1 MVKLNLSF
9 EGDVDEVVRMLRR
22 IGAATLS
29 GGPEPPGAP
38 TGPPRPG
45 APEAAAVAES
55 ETGALHAAQPRGG
68 WTEELATDF
77 AAGLDPVSRGVIH
90 QIRAAGSRGIHRL
103 QLCQRAA
110 LTPEELRRLLI
121 SMSYEVRRMQRKR
134 ETVLS
139 RPVVANT
146 PLQRYWLDAEFA
158 AVATSPMFGEV
169 ARRAHPLQR
178 RKSQSTHED
187 DRAGVVRG

>member
-22 IGAATLS
+22 IGNAMLS
-29 GGPEPPGAP
+29 GGPEPPGAS
-38 TGPPRPG
+38 TGPPYSG
-45 APEAAAVAES
+45 MPEAAAVAES
-55 ETGALHAAQPRGG
+55 ETGTLHPAQPRGG

-77 AAGLDPVSRGVIH
+77 AAGLDPVSRGVVR
-90 QIRAAGSRGIHRL
+90 QIRAAGNHGIHGR

-134 ETVLS
+134 KTVLS
-139 RPVVANT
+139 RPVVADT

-158 AVATSPMFGEV
+158 AVATSPMFGEG